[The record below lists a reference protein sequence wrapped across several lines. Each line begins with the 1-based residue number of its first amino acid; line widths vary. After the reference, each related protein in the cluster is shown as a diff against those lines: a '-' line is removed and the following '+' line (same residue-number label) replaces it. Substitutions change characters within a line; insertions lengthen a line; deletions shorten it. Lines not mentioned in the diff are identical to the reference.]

1 MDKPYYLAY
10 EERYQAAFAA
20 GIDYWGHDPG
30 DTTLAEALDGWV
42 KANRLS
48 DRRVIEFACGEGA
61 AGILLSRLGCRYLGV
76 DIAPSAVEK
85 TKQRLAG
92 FPDAQVRLLDM
103 VAQAAG
109 DEYDAALDCSGLHML
124 VTDQDRRAYLQNAFH
139 SLKPGAPMLFSFL
152 TAEKKETPEPYD
164 WGSHA
169 ENHRPR
175 ESVGGGFY
183 NSLFH
188 QFDDRHLGGVAAAG
202 AGLDDPGIAAVPV
215 GIFRRDFVE
224 QLFGHA
230 LLGDKREDEALI
242 GQGRILGNGDHFLGH
257 GPDFLGTGDG
267 GLDPAFLQQ
276 EGHHGS
282 EHRQTGGRR
291 PAELS
296 GSGHMIHSFSIGWRP
311 FVSGPPMPFS
321 AGVGVIPLRRTG

>member
-92 FPDAQVRLLDM
+92 FQNAQVRLLDM

-139 SLKPGAPMLFSFL
+139 SLKPGAPMLFFRELYQENAYTGACGSY
-152 TAEKKETPEPYD
+152 AEWKAITGGDYDTPQLRHGRAGDRNIAVRIPLIPGRAKNRDGYI
-164 WGSHA
+164 
-169 ENHRPR
+169 R
-175 ESVGGGFY
+175 EMEEAGFI
-183 NSLFH
+183 
-188 QFDDRHLGGVAAAG
+188 VE
-202 AGLDDPGIAAVPV
+202 
-215 GIFRRDFVE
+215 DFVE
-224 QLFGHA
+224 MA
-230 LLGDKREDEALI
+230 V
-242 GQGRILGNGDHFLGH
+242 N
-257 GPDFLGTGDG
+257 
-267 GLDPAFLQQ
+267 
-276 EGHHGS
+276 
-282 EHRQTGGRR
+282 RQI
-291 PAELS
+291 PY
-296 GSGHMIHSFSIGWRP
+296 
-311 FVSGPPMPFS
+311 S
-321 AGVGVIPLRRTG
+321 ASLYVRKP